1 MKKLD
6 SKGQGREDPKKVV
19 ASVKTAVS
27 IMDEASGD
35 LARAYVDVDAS
46 DVPPGSSASG
56 STGVAELH
64 QESG

>member
-6 SKGQGREDPKKVV
+6 PTGRRREDPKKVV

-27 IMDEASGD
+27 TMDEASGD